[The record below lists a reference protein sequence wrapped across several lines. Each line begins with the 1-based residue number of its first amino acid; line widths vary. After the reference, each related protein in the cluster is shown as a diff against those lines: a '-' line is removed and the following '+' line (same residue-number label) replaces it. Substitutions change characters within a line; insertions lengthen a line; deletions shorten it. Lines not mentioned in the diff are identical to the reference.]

1 MNLISTQI
9 GFAER
14 VRPQGSMGVSWQSF
28 LQDKIE
34 QEEAMNWQEKEIAR
48 EMRFREVREPS
59 MWQKFKAIVI
69 GFIP

>member
-1 MNLISTQI
+1 
-9 GFAER
+9 
-14 VRPQGSMGVSWQSF
+14 MGVSWQSF